1 MPRATIN
8 TLFTI
13 GYEGLDLNQFILKL
27 KDNNV
32 KGIID
37 VRDVPLSRK
46 KGFSKTKLKA
56 RLEEEGLKYVH
67 VRELGSPKE
76 IRKKLKEDKDYD
88 YFFKEFSKYLAEKN
102 DTLLEISEYLFDKI
116 YCLMCFEQSAE
127 KCHRSLVAENIVNL
141 QNNRFQVV
149 HI

>member
-1 MPRATIN
+1 MPRAAKN

-13 GYEGLDLNQFILKL
+13 GYEGLDLDQFILRL
-27 KDNNV
+27 KSNNV

-37 VRDVPLSRK
+37 VRDLPLSRK

-76 IRKKLKEDKDYD
+76 IRKKLREDKDYD
-88 YFFKEFSKYLAEKN
+88 YFFKEFSKYLAKN
-102 DTLLEISEYLFDKI
+102 REILQEISEYLFGKF
-116 YCLMCFEQSAE
+116 YCLMCFEESAE
-127 KCHRSLVAENIVNL
+127 KCHRSIVAENIVNL